1 MSNHIDHLS
10 PSEKELVRLS
20 PLYVSALI
28 AGADGDF
35 SSDEKQRTFELVH
48 IKTFSE
54 KFGLKDLYSSLDAHV
69 EEDLRKLIAQL
80 PKVQADRNN
89 FLVAKIEALNSVLK
103 NIEFA
108 YSHRLY
114 KSLKEFAHYIAN
126 ADGGFWSMGSVS
138 KAEEEFL
145 PLDMLSEPQKAE

>member
-10 PSEKELVRLS
+10 PLEKELVRLS

-48 IKTFSE
+48 IKTYSE
-54 KFGLKDLYSSLDAHV
+54 KFGLKDLYTSLEASV

-80 PKVQADRNN
+80 PEADRNS
-89 FLVAKIEALNSVLK
+89 FLVAKIADLNPVLK
-103 NIEFA
+103 KIEFA

-126 ADGGFWSMGSVS
+126 ADGGFWSMGSVN
-138 KAEEEFL
+138 KAEEELL
-145 PLDMLSEPQKAE
+145 PLNMLNEPQKAE